1 MKIAASGA
9 LMGRAVEEWVGRT
22 PDSVPPKSAV
32 DRIFLRQGG
41 RCAITGRKI
50 MPGDKRALDHKK
62 RLKDGGENRESNLQV
77 ILADKHVEKTAEENT
92 LGAKV
97 TRIRL
102 KHNNLWPEPK
112 RPIRSRGF
120 PKRYEPEAPDYD
132 T

>member
-1 MKIAASGA
+1 MQA
-9 LMGRAVEEWVGRT
+9 
-22 PDSVPPKSAV
+22 
-32 DRIFLRQGG
+32 
-41 RCAITGRKI
+41 
-50 MPGDKRALDHKK
+50 DKRAVDHKK